1 MSGTALAVR
10 QLSKSFGRQVVL
22 NDLTFDVHAG
32 EFFVIYGPS
41 GTGKTTLLKAI
52 AGLLP
57 VDAGE
62 VLLNGR
68 PITDL
73 PPERRGVAMTFQTFA
88 LYPHLT
94 AFDNIANPLRS
105 PRLRLDPRTITDRVH
120 AVAELLR
127 ITHVLDHRPAELSGG
142 EKQRVA
148 LARSIVRPA
157 EVLLLDDPLR
167 NVDAKIRHQMRAEL
181 PHLVGHLKTTILY
194 VTQDYREALALGHRI
209 AVLQGGRFVQVGTPA
224 DIYTD
229 PLNAFVARSFGEP
242 PINLL
247 PGRVVAGTRLDL
259 GFWETPLVESAD
271 LPDNAPVLVGIRPH
285 DVTVVPDETP
295 ATFPA
300 TVVAFEPL
308 GAKAALVTEAEGG
321 GRVTATVSAETPHR
335 FGDVVRLTVNTSRIL
350 LFDPETGLRIPRAST
365 RSTHQWRK

>member
-1 MSGTALAVR
+1 MSRNVLAVH

-22 NDLTFDVHAG
+22 NDLTFDVHPG

-57 VDAGE
+57 VDGGE

-73 PPERRGVAMTFQTFA
+73 PPERRGIAMTFQTFA

-94 AFDNIANPLRS
+94 AFDNIASPLRS
-105 PRLRLDPRTITDRVH
+105 PRLHLDPRTIRDRVH

-127 ITHVLDHRPAELSGG
+127 IKHVLDHRPAELSGG

-181 PHLVGHLKTTILY
+181 PHLVGHLETTILY

-209 AVLQGGRFVQVGTPA
+209 AVLRGGRFVQIGAPV

-229 PLNAFVARSFGEP
+229 PLDTFVARSFGEP

-247 PGRVVAGTRLDL
+247 PGRVIARTRLDI
-259 GFWETPLVESAD
+259 GFWETPLPWGAD
-271 LPDNAPVLVGIRPH
+271 LPGDAPVVVGIRPH
-285 DVTVVPDETP
+285 DVTLVSDETP
-295 ATFPA
+295 GAFPA

-308 GAKAALVTEAEGG
+308 GTRAALVTEVGG
-321 GRVTATVSAETPHR
+321 GSRVTATVSAETPHR

-350 LFDPETGLRIPRAST
+350 LFDPETGLRIPWATSG
-365 RSTHQWRK
+365 STHQCRS